1 MPPVLGLSPLP
12 THFSNLITSIEFER
26 ERERERERSRVCVF
40 GFSFKSSRQR
50 IRRLVKGDG
59 GGTNPSE
66 LQSESVLG

>member
-1 MPPVLGLSPLP
+1 V
-12 THFSNLITSIEFER
+12 NER
-26 ERERERERSRVCVF
+26 ERERERERSRVYIRF
-40 GFSFKSSRQR
+40 FSGDFKSSRQR